1 MRLAILMLVCIG
13 VWAQCSNTSIGGGA
27 VCVSASYT
35 NADTTASTIVTPGS
49 ISVAAGDLILV
60 GIGHVFS
67 IDLAGTTV
75 TCGSNSLT
83 RLKHK
88 YDSSDQ
94 YVVDLWYKENA
105 TAGSTTCTATL
116 PSSAPYRTI
125 AAVNI
130 SGIAT
135 SSAADGSSCNDSG
148 CTALAASS
156 TSRTAQNITTT
167 NANDLLV
174 GFIIDWNG
182 GLTHTGANS
191 YTILLNGVTPAFAA
205 KAVAATGSY
214 PGGNFSTTNSADQYI
229 SIFAAFKLASGG
241 GGGST
246 TRRRAIITQ

>member
-1 MRLAILMLVCIG
+1 MRLAILMFACVGL
-13 VWAQCSNTSIGGGA
+13 WAQCSNTSLGGGA
-27 VCVSASYT
+27 TCVSASYT
-35 NADTTASTIVTPGS
+35 NVDTSASTIVTPGS
-49 ISVAAGDLILV
+49 ISVSAGDLILV
-60 GIGHVFS
+60 GIGHVS
-67 IDLAGTTV
+67 SNDIAGTTV
-75 TCGSNSLT
+75 VCGSNTLT

-88 YDSSDQ
+88 FHSTEQ
-94 YVVDLWYKENA
+94 YIVDLWYKENA
-105 TAGSTTCTATL
+105 TSGSTTCTATL
-116 PSSAPYRTI
+116 PYSAAYRTI
-125 AAVNI
+125 SAINI
-130 SGIAT
+130 SGIAS

-174 GFIIDWNG
+174 GFVIDWNG